1 MSTTRQAVILCGA
14 ISPEREVSLRSG
26 KAVARFIKDSQLVE
40 LNENILPAWLDPT
53 KHVVIPVIHGDFG
66 EDGQVQAACEA
77 RGLAFAGCDSA
88 ASRLCIDK
96 VATKKA
102 MRAAGLPVAPEVAF
116 KGTQKPSAEKLVA
129 ELGEHL
135 VIKPADK
142 GSSVGL
148 YVLNGLAEVEAAL
161 AEIPAV
167 GQWMAER
174 RIQGREMS
182 IGILGGKALGVV
194 EIVPKTGVY
203 DYKTKY
209 TQGSSE
215 YLVPAPISADLTLRI
230 QRAAEKLFAVTGC
243 RDFARADLFLE
254 PSGEFTF
261 LEINTMPGMT
271 ETSLLPK
278 SASCVG
284 IDFATLVQQMVAP
297 AFTRSQLHNTL

>member
-1 MSTTRQAVILCGA
+1 VERPTVSTPRQAVILCGA

-26 KAVARFIKDSQLVE
+26 KAVASVIKDSQLVE
-40 LNENILPAWLDPT
+40 LNENILPAWLDST

-102 MRAAGLPVAPEVAF
+102 MRAAGLPVVPEVAF
-116 KGTQKPSAEKLVA
+116 SGTQKPSAEKLVA
-129 ELGEHL
+129 ELGEQL

-148 YVLNGLAEVEAAL
+148 YVLNGLAEVKAAL
-161 AEIPAV
+161 AEIPAA

-174 RIQGREMS
+174 RIDGREMS

-194 EIVPKTGVY
+194 E
-203 DYKTKY
+203 
-209 TQGSSE
+209 
-215 YLVPAPISADLTLRI
+215 
-230 QRAAEKLFAVTGC
+230 
-243 RDFARADLFLE
+243 
-254 PSGEFTF
+254 
-261 LEINTMPGMT
+261 
-271 ETSLLPK
+271 
-278 SASCVG
+278 
-284 IDFATLVQQMVAP
+284 
-297 AFTRSQLHNTL
+297 